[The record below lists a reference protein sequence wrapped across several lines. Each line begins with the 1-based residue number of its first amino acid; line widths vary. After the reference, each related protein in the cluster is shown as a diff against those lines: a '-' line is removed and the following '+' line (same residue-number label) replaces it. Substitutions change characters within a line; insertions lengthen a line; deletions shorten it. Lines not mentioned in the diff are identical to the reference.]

1 MKKKIIGKLILYI
14 VLFIAVL
21 LTATLTK
28 LPAYFDSYIYYEDYQ
43 VKAHLWLILYR
54 VLIYVFFP
62 VIISTV
68 EKISNRKNRWGDL
81 LIENFNL
88 QFCAYSILSGVYVI
102 FGLDKVLGI
111 DLFGVADIFVF
122 VTGFVFTVMLKK
134 QIPKIV
140 YSNEEK

>member
-1 MKKKIIGKLILYI
+1 MKKRIIGKLLLYMG
-14 VLFIAVL
+14 LFVGVL
-21 LTATLTK
+21 LISTLTN

-68 EKISNRKNRWGDL
+68 EKISSRKNRWGDL

-122 VTGFVFTVMLKK
+122 VTGFVFTVMLKN